1 MDITEKLLSIL
12 HLIND
17 WLKFAEAKN
26 ALLLAFCGA
35 AITAIVTYLSAAPNI
50 SSEPLRIG
58 LLFSL
63 FLLCICSV
71 ICSLSLLPKTD
82 REYLIWW
89 KKKPSKKFKNLQQET
104 DNLYFYDEIRKYSS
118 TDLLDSMNKL
128 YFDNKLQPPYKK
140 EDLDIADQIVINSQ
154 IASAK
159 FAFFRVALWFLIGSI
174 FVVFISGIFSFLMSL
189 F

>member
-35 AITAIVTYLSAAPNI
+35 AITALVTYLSAAPNI
-50 SSEPLRIG
+50 SSESLRIG
-58 LLFSL
+58 LLISL
-63 FLLCICSV
+63 FLLCICSL

-89 KKKPSKKFKNLQQET
+89 TKRPSKKLKTKPQDT
-104 DNLYFYDEIRKYSS
+104 DNLYFFDEIRKYSS

-128 YFDNKLQPPYKK
+128 YFDNKLQTPYKK
-140 EDLDIADQIVINSQ
+140 EDIDIANQIVINSQ
-154 IASAK
+154 IASVK
-159 FAFFRVALWFLIGSI
+159 FAFFRVALWFLIGS
-174 FVVFISGIFSFLMSL
+174 FLVVFISGILSFLMSL